1 MSCDIRGSSVRSCPV
16 WSRGGCT
23 SVVGGDEGGATVVVS
38 TLRSDGL
45 VAGFFFGQPYSTVS
59 SNGAITQIN
68 RLWIILGPPLAL
80 SEPVGSRG
88 PRGED
93 RGWRQIYHPGLSG
106 RDISSAS
113 DPEARSLLEVLPRP
127 VGHVVGPGVGQLVD
141 VAAVA
146 GVHDVELLGAAAAGG
161 EGDLAAVGR
170 EGGGLVLLVAGG
182 EHLI

>member
-23 SVVGGDEGGATVVVS
+23 SVVGGDEGGGTVVVS

-59 SNGAITQIN
+59 SNAAITQIS

-93 RGWRQIYHPGLSG
+93 GGWDQIYIIPASRAAIFFRLALTS
-106 RDISSAS
+106 RSSAATS
-113 DPEARSLLEVLPRP
+113 RPCRWLRRRS
-127 VGHVVGPGVGQLVD
+127 
-141 VAAVA
+141 
-146 GVHDVELLGAAAAGG
+146 AGG
-161 EGDLAAVGR
+161 RCRRRWRPSRRAAWRRSGGR
-170 EGGGLVLLVAGG
+170 
-182 EHLI
+182 